1 MSLAFDQVSYLFLC
15 IQHAGGKIDFNGVA
29 RDYERIHGQNLSKGA
44 AEKRFAR
51 LKTKMEDMGMG
62 GTDGTPTKT
71 PSPKKRKSDDSPHK
85 SEGKKGKRE
94 VKEEESDQ
102 E

>member
-44 AEKRFAR
+44 VEKRFAR
-51 LKTKMEDMGMG
+51 LKLKME
-62 GTDGTPTKT
+62 
-71 PSPKKRKSDDSPHK
+71 
-85 SEGKKGKRE
+85 
-94 VKEEESDQ
+94 
-102 E
+102 